1 MSEKIIAYDLDTP
14 EVPII
19 MDRNEFYREQTE
31 VFKQEGKPTKAIE
44 VVNILV
50 FNPHGDVIVQ
60 KRSTTKAH
68 NPNLLDKSVGG
79 HIQAGDALTYT
90 VMVELLQEL
99 QTPSIVVN
107 SDEEFI
113 KTNTL
118 LKEHLETIAIVKPI
132 ITTLYLPKKVIDTQE
147 IIIANKMHLYFAVYG
162 GRVRPVDKEAKG
174 ILFYSS
180 SELTEELEKQPALF
194 TDDLHIIW
202 RNYQKDIELFTT
214 VIK

>member
-14 EVPII
+14 EVPIV

-50 FNPHGDVIVQ
+50 FNPQGDVIVQ
-60 KRSTTKAH
+60 KRSITKAH

-79 HIQAGDALTYT
+79 HVQAGDTLTYT

-107 SDEEFI
+107 SDQEFI
-113 KTNTL
+113 KTNAL

-132 ITTLYLPKKVIDTQE
+132 ITTLYLPKKVIDTEE
-147 IIIANKMHLYFAVYG
+147 IIIANKMHLYFAVYA

-180 SELTEELEKQPALF
+180 SELTEELKKQPALF